1 MKKYKPENTIAN
13 VNGQHVRI
21 VNNSVKQI
29 AKYVVGLSDDKLEED
44 INVSTVKNN
53 CYICK
58 DIIVEIRAEQ
68 VLKPGDIISYPLNE
82 NTNLNVRVPDII
94 ISGNSNNV
102 LYNKRNEAAMKIQRF
117 WRNRFIRKY
126 VKIIELA
133 QENQVK
139 QFTSIC
145 WGLTIMLGIGKEALK
160 VASKGRQDISPM
172 VVPFSCFLFLLIS
185 MRTLVLGDQMKYYIY
200 ITIGVWYV
208 SVGIFSLISDLILD
222 GLEPVW
228 AFTYLIFVPV
238 LFFFHGYK
246 IIIFAT
252 ILQYEYK
259 ENIKQVSSII
269 IGRMFAALPVV
280 ILFALQAQ
288 QLRFA
293 LPVLEDSMCKLMPG
307 ANPPSTLNPSW
318 SNCTTNNKVNVY
330 YPAEPNSINEIE
342 LKMAIEDYVPVGN
355 QVVFQYFQAAEP
367 IILLFTGQTLFRV
380 CRLTIRDILAIRISF
395 LEIAVLI
402 ASALNSL
409 NMFLLGSIGMKPSF
423 STPAAYESVTSS
435 LRYFVFIPIFLIRF
449 IALLLLI
456 KNGQKC
462 MNMEIN
468 GEDPL
473 KYSHG
478 VRVIHKRGIHFRTY
492 RKKKHMEEKAE

>member
-82 NTNLNVRVPDII
+82 NTNLNVRVPDVI

-139 QFTSIC
+139 QFTRIC
-145 WGLTIMLGIGKEALK
+145 WGLTIMLGIGKEALFL
-160 VASKGRQDISPM
+160 ASKGRQDISPM
-172 VVPFSCFLFLLIS
+172 VVPFCCFLIYVVS
-185 MRTLVLGDQMKYYIY
+185 MRILVLGDQMKYYIY
-200 ITIGVWYV
+200 ISIGVWYV
-208 SVGIFSLISDLILD
+208 SVGIFSLISKIILD
-222 GLEPVW
+222 GLEPFW

-259 ENIKQVSSII
+259 DNIKQVSSII

-288 QLRFA
+288 QLRIA

-342 LKMAIEDYVPVGN
+342 LKMAIEDYVPVTN
-355 QVVFQYFQAAEP
+355 QFFFQMTQAAEP
-367 IILLFTGQTLFRV
+367 ILLLFTGQILFRV

-395 LEIAVLI
+395 WEIAVLI
-402 ASALNSL
+402 AAVLNL
-409 NMFLLGSIGMKPSF
+409 LTMFLLGSIGMKPAF

-435 LRYFVFIPIFLIRF
+435 LRYFVFLPIFLIRS
-449 IALLLLI
+449 IASYLLI

>member
-82 NTNLNVRVPDII
+82 NTNLNVRVPDVI

-139 QFTSIC
+139 QFTRIC

-172 VVPFSCFLFLLIS
+172 VVPFCCFLNYVLS
-185 MRTLVLGDQMKYYIY
+185 MRILVLGDQMKYYIY

-222 GLEPVW
+222 GLEPAS
-228 AFTYLIFVPV
+228 AFVGIFVSFI
-238 LFFFHGYK
+238 FFFHLYK
-246 IIIFAT
+246 MIIFAT

-288 QLRFA
+288 QLRIA

-318 SNCTTNNKVNVY
+318 SNCTTNNKVDVY

-342 LKMAIEDYVPVGN
+342 LKMAIEDYLPVGT
-355 QVVFQYFQAAEP
+355 QVFFQMTQAAEP

-395 LEIAVLI
+395 WEIAVLI
-402 ASALNSL
+402 ASALNLL

-435 LRYFVFIPIFLIRF
+435 LRYFVFMPIFLIRF